1 MKRFYS
7 CLYALALCQ
16 AVVSAPSQKAAAPGL
31 FITQASDQDQYKE
44 KYTHLQQ
51 NFNDVVK
58 AKDVTDYQLSCQ
70 NQKLAHILAFSDLQK
85 KSLESR
91 NAELIHKNYAQDKEL
106 AEKNKHVARLFEE
119 INAIR
124 TMLRNSLNT
133 RNNLERAYLNLD
145 QKLQV
150 TQQNFA
156 AQTKHLNH
164 KLIDL
169 TAAKTTSL
177 MSESKALQQVAHLE
191 QALRDNEQF
200 YTKDMYKTF
209 DSLAQELEETRKQ
222 LNIATDACFET
233 EQELSQ
239 VKKQLEATQSLLT
252 NGGVSAK
259 SERELKAIQTT
270 LAKLGKDA
278 LESKGSYH
286 QQLTQA
292 LEHIK
297 LLDQKLNKAQQEAER
312 NHKDIQQRA
321 AREAKH
327 SQDFKIISSDLAK
340 LKREYQSNIAQNTFQ
355 LTRTIKGLET
365 ELQSTKAQALRTFKS
380 IQAKDMAF
388 GALERHSK
396 GLQALVAQ
404 EEATQKTLVKDLHS
418 KEVELRNVH
427 AKLARLDTTEQ
438 NLRLLV
444 SKTQQEL
451 ASETQKSK
459 SLAAKLR
466 NVSQKLASAELE
478 RDKVS
483 YQNTNLQKDIS
494 ELSKK
499 LMHSEGMAL
508 ALTEERNNYM
518 FERHAFARMAE
529 KAVADRNMFAER
541 YQTLLKTV
549 SRARE
554 NSKLGITEAHPVG
567 IAIL

>member
-31 FITQASDQDQYKE
+31 SIAQASEQDQYKE

-51 NFNDVVK
+51 NFTDVVK

-85 KSLESR
+85 KSLEAR
-91 NAELIHKNYAQDKEL
+91 NSELIQRNYAQDKEL
-106 AEKNKHVARLFEE
+106 AEKNKHIARLFEE
-119 INAIR
+119 INTIR

-177 MSESKALQQVAHLE
+177 MSESKALQQVSHLE

-239 VKKQLEATQSLLT
+239 VKKQLEAAQSLLS

-297 LLDQKLNKAQQEAER
+297 LLDQKLNKAQVEAER
-312 NHKDIQQRA
+312 NHRDIQQRA

-355 LTRTIKGLET
+355 LTKTIKGLET
-365 ELQSTKAQALRTFKS
+365 ELQTTKAEALRAFKS

-388 GALERHSK
+388 SALERHSK

-404 EEATQKTLVKDLHS
+404 EEATHRTLVKDLHS

-438 NLRLLV
+438 NLRSLV

-451 ASETQKSK
+451 AGETQKSK

-483 YQNTNLQKDIS
+483 YQNANLQKDIS
-494 ELSKK
+494 ELSQK

-529 KAVADRNMFAER
+529 KAVADRNVFAER

-554 NSKLGITEAHPVG
+554 NSKLGISEAHPVG